1 MKTNKKIKTKKNN
14 ICIIYKNDKN
24 KPPSFPQSQKS
35 SQQKIDTTA
44 ATNVT
49 PR

>member
-24 KPPSFPQSQKS
+24 KPPSFPQSQKVLNKKLI
-35 SQQKIDTTA
+35 QQQQPT
-44 ATNVT
+44 
-49 PR
+49 